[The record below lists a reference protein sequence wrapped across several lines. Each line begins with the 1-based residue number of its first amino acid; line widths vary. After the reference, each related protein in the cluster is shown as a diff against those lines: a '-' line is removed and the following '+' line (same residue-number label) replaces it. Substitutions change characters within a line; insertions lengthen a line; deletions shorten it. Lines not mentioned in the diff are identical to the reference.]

1 MKVHK
6 LGKILNVGNP
16 VAINTEV
23 NLVDFT
29 LINFGHFLRQFIYL
43 IIYSGFDPEGQY
55 MVGNKGYIS

>member
-29 LINFGHFLRQFIYL
+29 CNADKFWAFFKTVHLPYNLQWF
-43 IIYSGFDPEGQY
+43 
-55 MVGNKGYIS
+55 